1 MASIVRTRPWVS
13 TYNGRTGQTAP
24 GRGVR
29 EVRRIVLIVNEIFH
43 SIQGESTHAGR
54 PCVFVRLTGCDLR
67 CTWCDTAYA
76 FHDGQKMSVDDV
88 VTALESY
95 PSRLAE
101 LTGGEPLLQDDVYP
115 LIDRLLGAGWDV
127 LVETGGHLSLD
138 RVPAAVTKIVDVKC
152 PGSGEAARHDWNN
165 VRWLT
170 ARDEVKFVVRDRE
183 DYDFARDAIGTHR
196 LGARCGAV
204 LLSPVHGTLAP
215 ERLAAWA
222 LEDGLDARVQLQVH
236 KYIWGADARGV

>member
-1 MASIVRTRPWVS
+1 MGERARP
-13 TYNGRTGQTAP
+13 AP
-24 GRGVR
+24 GAVSG
-29 EVRRIVLIVNEIFH
+29 EVRQTVLIVNEIFH

-76 FHDGQKMSVDDV
+76 FDEGRRMSIDEVAAAV
-88 VTALESY
+88 ESY
-95 PSRLAE
+95 PCRLVE

-115 LIDRLLGAGWDV
+115 LIDRLMGAGWDV
-127 LVETGGHLSLD
+127 LVETGGHLPLD
-138 RVPAAVTKIVDVKC
+138 RLATAVTKIVDVKC

-165 VRWLT
+165 LQGLT
-170 ARDEVKFVVRDRE
+170 ARDEVKFVVRDRA
-183 DYDFARDAIGTHR
+183 DYDFARDAIGAHR

-204 LLSPVHGTLAP
+204 LLSPAHGTLAP
-215 ERLAAWA
+215 EMLAAWA